1 MIVRILTLLLFPALL
16 FAQNYKKLHK
26 KAVLVDTHNDIPS
39 SAIEKKLAFDTD
51 LQGKTHSDLNRM
63 FAGGVD
69 AQMFSIFCGGEQKEP
84 YFFANQEMDSVYAW
98 VSRNPAKMM
107 LVYTPADFK
116 KAIKE
121 KKLATMFGVEG
132 GHMIENDL
140 AKLEALYKRGMR
152 YMTITWNNSTAWA
165 TSAADETASQGP
177 SKSPPVGE
185 TLNSEGKKGL
195 TEFGKQVIKRMNEL
209 GVMVDVSHVG
219 EQTFW
224 DITKVSSKP
233 IIASHS
239 CVWNLCPHR
248 RNLKDEQIKAIAKS
262 GGVIFL
268 NFYAGFI
275 DSTFETKRN
284 VLLQQYQP
292 EIDSLIKQNM
302 QPDYARIITAEK
314 YKDQLLSIRPSISVL
329 LDHLDYIVKLVGVD
343 HVGMGSDFDGIE
355 APPLELN
362 GVEDYPLITKALL
375 ERGYRKKDIRKIL
388 GGNFIRVFKDNQ

>member
-1 MIVRILTLLLFPALL
+1 
-16 FAQNYKKLHK
+16 
-26 KAVLVDTHNDIPS
+26 
-39 SAIEKKLAFDTD
+39 
-51 LQGKTHSDLNRM
+51 
-63 FAGGVD
+63 
-69 AQMFSIFCGGEQKEP
+69 
-84 YFFANQEMDSVYAW
+84 
-98 VSRNPAKMM
+98 
-107 LVYTPADFK
+107 
-116 KAIKE
+116 
-121 KKLATMFGVEG
+121 
-132 GHMIENDL
+132 
-140 AKLEALYKRGMR
+140 
-152 YMTITWNNSTAWA
+152 MTITWNNSTPWA
-165 TSAADETASQGP
+165 TSAADETTSQAP
-177 SKSPPVGE
+177 TKSPPVGE

-219 EQTFW
+219 EQTFR
-224 DITKVSSKP
+224 DITKISSKP

-248 RNLKDEQIKAIAKS
+248 RNLKDDQIRAIAKS

-275 DSTFETKRN
+275 DSTYEAKRN
-284 VLLQQYQP
+284 QLMLQYQP
-292 EIDSLIKQNM
+292 EIDSLIKQNV
-302 QPDYARIITAEK
+302 QPDYARIMTAEK
-314 YKDQLLSIRPSISVL
+314 YKDQLLNIRPSLSVL

>member
-1 MIVRILTLLLFPALL
+1 MIVRILTLLLFPAFL
-16 FAQNYKKLHK
+16 FSQNYKKLHK

-39 SAIEKKLAFDTD
+39 SAIEKKLAFDTN
-51 LQGKTHSDLNRM
+51 LRGKTHSDLNRM

-84 YFFANQEMDSVYAW
+84 YNFANQEIDSVCAW
-98 VSRNPAKMM
+98 TTRNPSKMM

-140 AKLEALYKRGMR
+140 SKLDALHKRGMR
-152 YMTITWNNSTAWA
+152 YMTITWNNSTPWA
-165 TSAADETASQGP
+165 TSAADETTAG
-177 SKSPPVGE
+177 GA
-185 TLNSEGKKGL
+185 LNSDGKKGL

-209 GVMVDVSHVG
+209 GVMVDISHVG

-224 DITKVSSKP
+224 DITTITTKP

-239 CVWNLCPHR
+239 CVWNLCRHR
-248 RNLKDEQIKAIAKS
+248 RNLKDDQIKAIAKS

-275 DSTFETKRN
+275 DSTFETRRN
-284 VLLQQYQP
+284 ALLKQYQP
-292 EIDSLIKQNM
+292 EIDSLIKQNV
-302 QPDYARIITAEK
+302 QPDYARIMTAEK
-314 YKDQLLSIRPSISVL
+314 YKDKLTSIMPSISVL

-375 ERGYRKKDIRKIL
+375 ERGYSKKDIRKIL
-388 GGNFIRVFKDNQ
+388 GGNFIRVFAAHQ